1 MTHHLIAFE
10 TNASMDRVLDIVYFG
25 IFPGCAMA
33 QEFACVSNCIHMDW
47 VVVAFDGSLDALE
60 GATTSSCIPEGS
72 TAILQSRDWRSLFA
86 MSFAVWQL
94 CNAERILLLQLHWT

>member
-25 IFPGCAMA
+25 IFPGCAMV

-72 TAILQSRDWRSLFA
+72 TAILQSRDWWSLF
-86 MSFAVWQL
+86 
-94 CNAERILLLQLHWT
+94 CNVLWRLAIMQCYFCCNYTGHN